1 MLLIAR
7 APVRISFAGGG
18 TDLPAYFTR
27 YGGQVLSV
35 TLNRYVYT
43 ILSPAPRAAHVISAN
58 YSLFHQYAPDRDAL
72 WDGNLSLPRAILEAF
87 GSPGGIDVFIAA
99 QVPPGTGLGS
109 SGSMAVSMIAA
120 LAAWSGWSLS
130 RAEIAELAC
139 QIEIERLGMPV
150 GKQDQYAA
158 AFGGLNR
165 IRFETGRVTVER
177 VPIAPEI
184 RQALERRLR
193 LFYTGQ
199 ARPSSTILKTQRQAT
214 AEEDPQVLRRLHLL
228 KAMAEE
234 MEERLTMG
242 DLDGFGRLLHEA
254 WTLKRGLAASI
265 SNDFIDRCYAA
276 AREAGALGGKITGA
290 GGGGFLLLYCPE
302 HAIEPVTKAMTDM
315 GLKPMD
321 VAFDEQGVQVF
332 QVE

>member
-18 TDLPAYFTR
+18 TDLPAYYTR

-43 ILSPAPRAAHVISAN
+43 ILSPAPRAAHLISAN

-87 GSPGGIDVFIAA
+87 GSPPGIDVFIAA

-109 SGSMAVSMIAA
+109 SGSLAVSMIAA
-120 LAAWSGWSLS
+120 LAAWSGWALS

-165 IRFETGRVTVER
+165 IRFEAGRVTVER
-177 VPIAPEI
+177 IPIAPEI

-199 ARPSSTILKTQRQAT
+199 ARPSSTILKTQQRAT

-228 KAMAEE
+228 KAMVEE

-254 WTLKRGLAASI
+254 WTLKRGLAPSI
-265 SNDFIDRCYAA
+265 SSDFIDRCYAA
-276 AREAGALGGKITGA
+276 AREAGAIGGKITGA

-302 HAIEPVTKAMTDM
+302 HAIEPVTQAMTGM

-321 VAFDEQGVQVF
+321 VAFEEDGVQVF

>member
-1 MLLIAR
+1 MMLIAR

-18 TDLPAYFTR
+18 TDLPAYYTR

-43 ILSPAPRAAHVISAN
+43 ILSPAPRAAHLISAN

-87 GSPGGIDVFIAA
+87 GSPNGIDVFIAA

-109 SGSMAVSMIAA
+109 SGSMTVSMIAA

-139 QIEIERLGMPV
+139 QIEIDRLGMPV

-165 IRFETGRVTVER
+165 IRFEASRVTVER

-184 RQALERRLR
+184 RQTLERRLR

-199 ARPSSTILKTQRQAT
+199 ARPSSTILKTQQRAT

-234 MEERLTMG
+234 MEERLTLG

-254 WTLKRGLAASI
+254 WGLKRGLAASI

-276 AREAGALGGKITGA
+276 AREAGAIGGKITGA

-302 HAIEPVTKAMTDM
+302 HAIEPVTKVMMDM

-321 VAFDEQGVQVF
+321 VAFDDQGVQVF
-332 QVE
+332 RVE

>member
-1 MLLIAR
+1 
-7 APVRISFAGGG
+7 
-18 TDLPAYFTR
+18 
-27 YGGQVLSV
+27 
-35 TLNRYVYT
+35 
-43 ILSPAPRAAHVISAN
+43 
-58 YSLFHQYAPDRDAL
+58 
-72 WDGNLSLPRAILEAF
+72 
-87 GSPGGIDVFIAA
+87 
-99 QVPPGTGLGS
+99 
-109 SGSMAVSMIAA
+109 MIAA

-165 IRFETGRVTVER
+165 IRFEANRVTVER

-199 ARPSSTILKTQRQAT
+199 ARPSSTILKTQQQAT
-214 AEEDPQVLRRLHLL
+214 AGEDPQVLRRLHLL

-254 WTLKRGLAASI
+254 WILKRGLAASI
-265 SNDFIDRCYAA
+265 SNDFIDRCYAV

-302 HAIEPVTKAMTDM
+302 QAIEPVTRAMTDL

-321 VAFDEQGVQVF
+321 VAFDDQGVQVF
-332 QVE
+332 RVE

>member
-18 TDLPAYFTR
+18 TDFPAYFR
-27 YGGQVLSV
+27 KYGGRVLSA

-43 ILSPAPRAAHVISAN
+43 MLSPAPRAAHLISAN
-58 YSLFHQYAPDRDAL
+58 YSLFQQYAPDRDAL

-87 GSPGGIDVFIAA
+87 GNPGGIDLFIAA

-109 SGSMAVSMIAA
+109 SGSLAVSMIAA
-120 LAAWSGWSLS
+120 LAAWSGWSLT
-130 RAEIAELAC
+130 RYEIAELAC
-139 QIEIERLGMPV
+139 QIEIERMGLPV

-165 IRFETGRVTVER
+165 IRFEASGVFVER
-177 VPIAPEI
+177 VPLALEV

-199 ARPSSTILKTQRQAT
+199 ARPSATILKTQQQAT
-214 AEEDPQVLRRLHLL
+214 TEEDPQVLRRLHLL
-228 KAMAEE
+228 KALAED
-234 MEERLTMG
+234 MEDCLTMG

-254 WTLKRGLAASI
+254 WILKRGLASAI

-276 AREAGALGGKITGA
+276 AREAGAIGGKITGA

-302 HAIEPVTKAMTDM
+302 EAIERVTGVMAAM

-321 VAFDEQGVQVF
+321 VAFEAQGVQVF
-332 QVE
+332 RIE

>member
-18 TDLPAYFTR
+18 TDLPAYYTR

-43 ILSPAPRAAHVISAN
+43 ILSPAPRASHLISAN
-58 YSLFHQYAPDRDAL
+58 YSLFQQYAPDRDAL

-87 GSPGGIDVFIAA
+87 GSPGGIDLFIAA

-109 SGSMAVSMIAA
+109 SGSLAVSMIAA
-120 LAAWSGWSLS
+120 LAAWSGWTLS
-130 RAEIAELAC
+130 RGEIAELAC

-165 IRFETGRVTVER
+165 IRFDAGGVTVER
-177 VPIAPEI
+177 VPLAPEV
-184 RQALERRLR
+184 RQALERRLC

-199 ARPSSTILKTQRQAT
+199 ARPSATILRTQQRAT

-228 KAMAEE
+228 KALAEE
-234 MEERLTMG
+234 MEERLTIG

-254 WTLKRGLAASI
+254 WNLKRGLAAAI

-302 HAIEPVTKAMTDM
+302 HAIESVTKAMTDM

-321 VAFDEQGVQVF
+321 VAFDEHGVQVF
-332 QVE
+332 RVD